1 MGKAMKEFKKTDP
14 EFYQIIIDFVYDEA
28 YHDCALDETEKYMC
42 ILAGLMGVQG
52 KAMFKVTVEKAL
64 EDNID
69 PVIIKEV
76 IYQASAYLGIGRTYE
91 FLLIANEVFADKN
104 IALPLQP
111 QGTTSKD
118 TRLQAGIDKQCELF
132 GEHMRNVLP
141 SSTPLRKTINTW
153 LAGNC
158 FGDYYTR
165 KGLTNAQREMITF
178 CYIASQGG
186 CEPQLKA
193 HTSANFRNG
202 NSKEKMYSVAEA
214 MMPYIG
220 YPRTLNAMNVID
232 EIAEKEGR

>member
-1 MGKAMKEFKKTDP
+1 MKEFKKTDP
-14 EFYQIIIDFVYDEA
+14 EFYQIITDFVYDEA
-28 YHDCALDETEKYMC
+28 CKGKLLDKTERYMC

-64 EDNID
+64 EANVD

-76 IYQASAYLGIGRTYE
+76 IYQATAYLGIGRTYE
-91 FLLIANEVFADKN
+91 FLVIANEVFAENN
-104 IALPLQP
+104 IALPLKQ
-111 QGTTSKD
+111 QGTTNQD
-118 TRLQAGIDKQCELF
+118 TRLEAGINKQCELF
-132 GEHMRNVLP
+132 GDHMRNVLP
-141 SSTPLRKTINTW
+141 SSSPLRKTINTW
-153 LAGNC
+153 LADNC

-202 NSKEKMYSVAEA
+202 NSKEKLYAVAEA
-214 MMPYIG
+214 IMPYIG
-220 YPRTLNAMNVID
+220 YPRTLNAMAAID
-232 EIAEKEGR
+232 ETAEKEGK

>member
-1 MGKAMKEFKKTDP
+1 
-14 EFYQIIIDFVYDEA
+14 
-28 YHDCALDETEKYMC
+28 
-42 ILAGLMGVQG
+42 
-52 KAMFKVTVEKAL
+52 MFKVTVEKAL

-91 FLLIANEVFADKN
+91 FLLIADEVFADKN

-153 LAGNC
+153 LADNC

>member
-1 MGKAMKEFKKTDP
+1 MKEFKKTDP
-14 EFYQIIIDFVYDEA
+14 EFYQIITDFVYDEA
-28 YHDCALDETEKYMC
+28 CKGKLLDKTERYMC

-64 EDNID
+64 EANVD

-76 IYQASAYLGIGRTYE
+76 IYQATAYLGIGRTYDY
-91 FLLIANEVFADKN
+91 LMAANEVFKEKH
-104 IALPLQP
+104 IALPLQS
-111 QGTTSKD
+111 QGTTDQD

-132 GEHMRNVLP
+132 GDHMRKGGG
-141 SSTPLRKTINTW
+141 SSSPLRKTINTW
-153 LAGNC
+153 LADNC

-202 NSKEKMYSVAEA
+202 NSKEKLYAVAEA
-214 MMPYIG
+214 IMPYIG

-232 EIAEKEGR
+232 EVAEKEGK

>member
-1 MGKAMKEFKKTDP
+1 MKEFKKTDP
-14 EFYQIIIDFVYDEA
+14 EFYQIITDFVYGEA
-28 YHDCALDETEKYMC
+28 YHDCALNETEKYMC

-69 PVIIKEV
+69 LVIIKEV

-91 FLLIANEVFADKN
+91 FLGIANEVFVEKN

-111 QGTTSKD
+111 QGTTDKD

-153 LAGNC
+153 LADNC

>member
-1 MGKAMKEFKKTDP
+1 MKEFEKTDP
-14 EFYQIIIDFVYDEA
+14 EFYQIITDFVYDEA

-52 KAMFKVTVEKAL
+52 KSMFKVTVEKAL
-64 EDNID
+64 EANID

-91 FLLIANEVFADKN
+91 FLLIANEVFVEKN

-153 LAGNC
+153 LADNC